1 MNASNRSLPLSLS
14 LSLALLLG
22 SEACNNSHARE
33 KARPAADAPA
43 GVAGDSSQVRPK
55 LGYVL
60 HVLNDFTESIKRGAE
75 DAGQALGADVEV
87 QGPAGSSAQD
97 AIAIFEGMVQRR
109 LDGLVVVPAP
119 GDVWVSPI
127 RRASK
132 AGVPVLTANVTSPKA
147 DAPAWFGQD
156 EFQSG
161 VLLAGALQK
170 ALGPRAA
177 QPGKVVVG
185 ICHPGLSVLSERY
198 AGVVKGLSQTK
209 LEVTEPRDV
218 TVPNTTNYAAWESL
232 TGANP
237 QAVAFVGLCSMDV
250 PNLAKLK
257 GRSGAS
263 WLVAGY
269 DLTQE
274 SLDALKTG
282 KADLL
287 LGQNPY
293 LQGYLPVRALVEH
306 LKLKQPL
313 PRGWVDVGTELITAQ
328 NVAEVYAREVDR
340 KVGRERY
347 AERLKANFV
356 NLSEL
361 AKPLPV
367 EH

>member
-1 MNASNRSLPLSLS
+1 MNELKLCFSVAT
-14 LSLALLLG
+14 LLLLAG
-22 SEACNNSHARE
+22 CKKAEPEAKASEG
-33 KARPAADAPA
+33 AASAQTASPSA
-43 GVAGDSSQVRPK
+43 ARPK

-75 DAGQALGADVEV
+75 DAGQALGADVDV

-119 GDVWVSPI
+119 GEVWVSPI
-127 RRASK
+127 RRAMK
-132 AGVPVLTANVTSPKA
+132 AKIPVLTANITSA
-147 DAPAWFGQD
+147 QSDAPAWFGQD
-156 EFQSG
+156 EYQSG
-161 VLLAGALQK
+161 VLLAESLRKVLGAK
-170 ALGPRAA
+170 ADA
-177 QPGKVVVG
+177 PGKVVVG
-185 ICHPGLSVLSERY
+185 ICHPGLSVLTARY
-198 AGVVKGLSQTK
+198 DGLVKGLAGTK
-209 LEVTEPRDV
+209 LEVSQPRDV

-237 QAVAFVGLCSMDV
+237 SAVAFVGLCSMDV

-257 GRSGAS
+257 ARSGSA

-269 DLTQE
+269 DLNQE

-293 LQGYLPVRALVEH
+293 LQGFLPVRALIEH
-306 LKLKQPL
+306 LKSKKPL
-313 PRGWVDVGTELITAQ
+313 PKGWVDVGTEVVTPA
-328 NVAEVYAREVDR
+328 NVADVYAREVDR
-340 KVGRERY
+340 EMGRKSY
-347 AERLKANFV
+347 ADRLKEQFV
-356 NLSEL
+356 DLAAM